1 MSSEI
6 ILVDRLVPI
15 VTVYMNKKKLSDIS
29 FQKCHPQG
37 LTDLLVQVSHV

>member
-15 VTVYMNKKKLSDIS
+15 VTVYMNKKNYPIYRFKNVILKD
-29 FQKCHPQG
+29 
-37 LTDLLVQVSHV
+37 